1 LFTAPEE
8 SAAPLAAV
16 SRDDILQ
23 ALAQSLGSGGTE
35 WYLVRTKTGVL
46 GWIKAD
52 ATDAT
57 KKFSSSFRAL
67 ASEPSPT
74 STSVPSTRRAAGGAI
89 TVPLELRGSLAVV
102 AVTFN
107 RRLTANL
114 ALDTGATKTMI
125 SRRIAER
132 LAVRSSGSAL
142 VSGIGGTVAASYVHI
157 DSISVGR
164 AEVADLM
171 VAVHDF
177 SRHPAYE
184 GLLGLDFLA
193 NFNVAL
199 DTQKQLLVLTP
210 R

>member
-1 LFTAPEE
+1 ME
-8 SAAPLAAV
+8 
-16 SRDDILQ
+16 

-35 WYLVRTKTGVL
+35 WYLVRTKSGAV
-46 GWIKAD
+46 GWIKAG

-57 KKFSSSFRAL
+57 KKFNSSFKSL
-67 ASEPSPT
+67 SSEPSA
-74 STSVPSTRRAAGGAI
+74 SLTSVPSSRGGGGGAI
-89 TVPLELRGSLAVV
+89 TVPLDTRGSLAVV

-125 SRRIAER
+125 SRRIAEQ
-132 LAVRSSGSAL
+132 LALHSSGSAL
-142 VSGIGGTVAASYVHI
+142 VSGIGGTVAASYARI
-157 DSISVGR
+157 ETISVGR
-164 AEVADLM
+164 AEVANLL

-177 SRHPAYE
+177 SRSPRYE

-193 NFNVAL
+193 NFNVAM
-199 DTQKQLLVLTP
+199 DTKRQLLVLTP